1 MDEYQSPFLDNREPN
16 DSEHTA
22 DAFVDNDNADTGVQ
36 NSGKEKPKK
45 RPSRKRSN
53 KSSSEVAPE
62 LVSAILELDKTITSL
77 PDEYHDLLKL
87 LVNLQTSVSYQRLI
101 AALVSKDGKSTVI
114 KNIESERKIMDSL
127 DDPFKAAFE
136 LAGLE
141 REDRLN
147 HWLRAAAVD
156 IEAAK
161 SIAGTDNG
169 RWPRE
174 WRDSQRE
181 SQGLYTLYNRIRE
194 NYRNHL
200 DRVEEIVSSI

>member
-1 MDEYQSPFLDNREPN
+1 MDEYQSPFLDDREPN

-22 DAFVDNDNADTGVQ
+22 DAFVDNDNADINVQ
-36 NSGKEKPKK
+36 DSGQEKPKN

-62 LVSAILELDKTITSL
+62 LVSAILELDKKIASL
-77 PDEYHDLLKL
+77 PDEYHDLLKA

-114 KNIESERKIMDSL
+114 KNIESERKIMNSL

-156 IEAAK
+156 VEAAK

-174 WRDSQRE
+174 WRDAQRE
-181 SQGLYTLYNRIRE
+181 SQGLYTLYNRIGE